1 MNFYLTIPNSI
12 ILISIIVYFIY
23 EYFEGKQIKDE
34 REEWIKLKTFEFVQK
49 ANTCTLLLLSIAYFF
64 IPYINGMVI
73 IMILI
78 ISSLYTEIAAKL
90 YYKKKY

>member
-1 MNFYLTIPNSI
+1 MKLYLTIPNSI

-23 EYFEGKQIKDE
+23 DYFEGKQIKDE

-49 ANTCTLLLLSIAYFF
+49 ANTFTLLLLSIAYFF
-64 IPYINGMVI
+64 IPYINGIII

-90 YYKKKY
+90 FYKRKY